1 LGHAK
6 NYVNFITKSE
16 KNVFE
21 GDSMQFIHFLY
32 LQYVPNDIKN

>member
-21 GDSMQFIHFLY
+21 GNSMQFI
-32 LQYVPNDIKN
+32 